1 MALVATNAI
10 RHLTTMVQRTSEQES
25 QKERPDISPHSS
37 FASQETASVENC
49 SMTSSLE
56 VALEPKWPRTWR
68 AYTCWLGC
76 FFLMFNSWGLV
87 NAYGTFSS
95 YYVGNSLRDSD
106 QLRLNLIGSTQ
117 SFLVLLFSAPVG
129 KLLDAGHFRYVV
141 LTGSILVPFGLFMLS
156 IAHPTGD
163 GPANFGSIWAT
174 QGLVVGLGM
183 ACFFV
188 SSSQSTCVPFSIY
201 FPVVN
206 IDSCLDLVPKAQVS
220 CCGCCCMRCQRCRCH
235 LPSDDQVAY

>member
-1 MALVATNAI
+1 MT
-10 RHLTTMVQRTSEQES
+10 QRTLDQES
-25 QKERPDISPHSS
+25 RKERPGLSPHSS
-37 FASQETASVENC
+37 SASQETASVENC

-56 VALEPKWPRTWR
+56 IALEPKWPRTWR

-129 KLLDAGHFRYVV
+129 KLLDAGHFRWVV

-163 GPANFGSIWAT
+163 GQANFGSIWAT

-188 SSSQSTCVPFSIY
+188 SSSQSTCFFS
-201 FPVVN
+201 PSHCPNVN
-206 IDSCLDLVPKAQVS
+206 VNSCIHLVSKAQVS
-220 CCGCCCMRCQRCRCH
+220 RSRRRCVWC
-235 LPSDDQVAY
+235 